1 MEIQY
6 ILNNEPSTDTYFV
19 LEKEPEEDI
28 FTNGSSIVAKILN
41 IRKSHEA
48 YSHSKHSHK
57 VSNIMRLDNA
67 HENINT
73 NTANQLIT
81 QITSNDSGQT
91 VRRRFQRANMN
102 IQWSNTYNTKKQIA
116 LNARISDILLEC
128 LFSDL
133 CRNLKKFE
141 NEMANRIIEETR
153 RIGITKFEFYDLKSS
168 KCNWTTLNGSDK
180 LKFLE
185 FFLVSKFYNNEKGI
199 NIEKMWREFVCL
211 YKLIRKTALSD
222 IEIDNFQ
229 KDVKQWIKTFT
240 NIYRSEDVTPYM
252 HVFAMHILQFLK
264 ELKNQALSLHLFSS
278 SSVRLFFGITCMGGG
293 EKKQS
298 ANSH

>member
-1 MEIQY
+1 
-6 ILNNEPSTDTYFV
+6 
-19 LEKEPEEDI
+19 
-28 FTNGSSIVAKILN
+28 
-41 IRKSHEA
+41 
-48 YSHSKHSHK
+48 
-57 VSNIMRLDNA
+57 
-67 HENINT
+67 
-73 NTANQLIT
+73 
-81 QITSNDSGQT
+81 
-91 VRRRFQRANMN
+91 MN
-102 IQWSNTYNTKKQIA
+102 IQWSNTYNTKKQSFNYDCLLPMIDHKNWIPDE
-116 LNARISDILLEC
+116 LHLMLRIRDILLEC

-252 HVFAMHILQFLK
+252 HVFAMHIPQFLK
-264 ELKNQALSLHLFSS
+264 ELKNQALSLRLFSS
-278 SSVRLFFGITCMGGG
+278 SVCLFFGITCMGGG

-298 ANSH
+298 AVYKILNFENRQLYYLKNNTPSSFKKKNYSY

>member
-1 MEIQY
+1 
-6 ILNNEPSTDTYFV
+6 
-19 LEKEPEEDI
+19 
-28 FTNGSSIVAKILN
+28 
-41 IRKSHEA
+41 
-48 YSHSKHSHK
+48 
-57 VSNIMRLDNA
+57 
-67 HENINT
+67 
-73 NTANQLIT
+73 
-81 QITSNDSGQT
+81 
-91 VRRRFQRANMN
+91 MN
-102 IQWSNTYNTKKQIA
+102 IQWSNTYNTKKQSFNYDCLLPMIDHKNWIPDE
-116 LNARISDILLEC
+116 LHLMLRIRDILLEC

-252 HVFAMHILQFLK
+252 HVFAMHIPQFLK
-264 ELKNQALSLHLFSS
+264 ELKNQALSLRGVDVDSGDDDKD
-278 SSVRLFFGITCMGGG
+278 VID
-293 EKKQS
+293 
-298 ANSH
+298 